1 MNRRTFLAIGGTGIL
16 FSLSRNVHAVS
27 AQTQSPFRIS
37 LAQWSLN
44 QTIRVKKRSNL
55 DFPRV
60 AREVYEIDCVE
71 LVDQFF
77 ADKAKDQAYL
87 TELKKVADN
96 AGVSIG
102 LLMLDTNGPLAAGDD
117 AQRAKAVEKTYPWL
131 DAAAF
136 LGCKTVR
143 VNSRG
148 DGSPDEMRPRIVDS
162 CSTLADYAAGRQLN
176 LVIENHGGP
185 SSDPAWLVSVM
196 QAVNKPNFGTLPDF
210 GNFPDDVNRYD
221 AVEAFMPYAKGVS
234 AKSMAFTANG
244 ECAETDFRR
253 MMRIV
258 RDASYTGYVGVESSP
273 KGAENE
279 ADAILKTRDLLRTIF
294 AEQEKVQPI
303 FNGKDLEGW
312 TAVGGG
318 DWVVENGIAGVCLI
332 GRNGKDW
339 STNPEKTGSWLRTN
353 SQYDDFRLEFQYA
366 INAGGNSGVFFRSAE
381 ARNPAFTGYEM
392 QIIDFAGQEPSTS
405 GAGAIYN
412 VVAPSKN
419 LVRPA
424 GQFNAVTIIARG
436 KQIAI
441 EMNGEKVVD
450 AEFDRAAKGYIG
462 LQNHDDHSEVRFKNI
477 RLQEL

>member
-1 MNRRTFLAIGGTGIL
+1 MRRRSFLALSMAAALSPLAKGGFRT
-16 FSLSRNVHAVS
+16 VS
-27 AQTQSPFRIS
+27 AQAQSPFKIS

-44 QTIRVKKRSNL
+44 QTIRAKKLSNL

-60 AREVYEIDCVE
+60 AREVYDIDCVE

-87 TELKKVADN
+87 AQLKKGADD

-102 LLMLDTNGPLAAGDD
+102 LLMLDTNGSLAAGDG
-117 AQRAKAVEKTYPWL
+117 AQRQKAVEKTYPWL

-136 LGCKTVR
+136 LGCRSVR
-143 VNSRG
+143 VNARG
-148 DGSPDEMRPRIVDS
+148 EGSPDELRPRIVDS
-162 CSTLADYAAGRQLN
+162 CSTLADYAAGRNLN

-185 SSDPAWLVSVM
+185 SSDPQWLVSVM
-196 QAVNKPNFGTLPDF
+196 QAVNKPNFGILPDF
-210 GNFPDDVNRYD
+210 GNFPDEVNRYD
-221 AVEAFMPYAKGVS
+221 AVEAFMPYSKGVS
-234 AKSMAFTANG
+234 AKSIAFTASG
-244 ECAETDFRR
+244 DCAETDFRR

-258 RDASYTGYVGVESSP
+258 RDGSYAGYVGVESEVE
-273 KGAENE
+273 GAENE
-279 ADAILKTRDLLRTIF
+279 PDAILKTRDLLRAIF

-303 FNGKDLEGW
+303 FNGKDLDGW
-312 TAVGGG
+312 TAIAGG
-318 DWVVENGIAGVCLI
+318 DWIVENGVLI

-339 STNPEKTGSWLRTN
+339 ATNPDKTGSWLRTN
-353 SQYDDFRLEFQYA
+353 AQYGDFRLELQYA

-381 ARNPAFTGYEM
+381 AKNPAFTGYEM
-392 QIIDFAGQEPSTS
+392 QIVDFAGQEPSTS
-405 GAGAIYN
+405 GAGAIYD

-424 GQFNAVTIIARG
+424 GQFNTVTIVARG

-441 EMNGEKVVD
+441 EINGEKVVD
-450 AEFDRAAKGYIG
+450 AHLDRAAKGYIG

-477 RLQEL
+477 RVQEL

>member
-1 MNRRTFLAIGGTGIL
+1 MRRRAFLAVSMAAALSPLAT
-16 FSLSRNVHAVS
+16 SRNRTVS
-27 AQTQSPFRIS
+27 AQSQSPFKIS
-37 LAQWSLN
+37 LAEWSLN
-44 QTIRVKKRSNL
+44 QTIRAKKLSNL

-60 AREVYEIDCVE
+60 AREVYDIDCVE

-77 ADKAKDQAYL
+77 ANKAKDQAYL
-87 TELKKVADN
+87 AELKKVAED

-102 LLMLDTNGPLAAGDD
+102 LLMLDTNGALAAGDD

-143 VNSRG
+143 VNARG
-148 DGSPDEMRPRIVDS
+148 DGSPDEMRGRIVES
-162 CSTLADYAAGRQLN
+162 CSTLADYAAGRNLN

-234 AKSMAFTANG
+234 AKSMAFAANG

-258 RDASYTGYVGVESSP
+258 RDGSYTGYVGVESSP
-273 KGAENE
+273 KGQENE
-279 ADAILKTRDLLRTIF
+279 ADGILKTRDLLRAIF

-303 FNGKDLEGW
+303 FNGKDLDGW
-312 TAVGGG
+312 TAIGGG
-318 DWVVENGIAGVCLI
+318 DWVVENGVLI

-353 SQYDDFRLEFQYA
+353 AQYADFRLELQYA

-381 ARNPAFTGYEM
+381 AKNPAFTGYEM
-392 QIIDFAGQEPSTS
+392 QIVDFAGQEPSKG
-405 GAGAIYN
+405 GAGAIYD

-424 GQFNAVTIIARG
+424 GQFNAVTIIAWG
-436 KQIAI
+436 KQITI

-450 AEFDRAAKGYIG
+450 AELDRVAKGYIG